1 MIKGTGI
8 DLVEIERISNAQNR
22 QPRFYKRILTESEQ
36 KKYLRLNGRRQAEYL
51 AGRFAA
57 KEAFAKALGTG
68 IGEDLSFQ
76 DAETS
81 NDGSGKPVMQS
92 KKCSEGERIH
102 LSITHSKDFAA
113 AQVII
118 ESLSC

>member
-8 DLVEIERISNAQNR
+8 DLVEIERISDAQKR

-81 NDGSGKPVMQS
+81 NDDSGKPVMQS
-92 KKCSEGERIH
+92 KKCSGGERIH
-102 LSITHSKDFAA
+102 LSITHSKEFAA